1 MDGEKLV
8 KYRSVAR
15 CIADG
20 FFLFRAQMWDVL
32 KKVWVWLLVASVA
45 FAVML
50 QLILSGELVWGLAF
64 LPVFIVGYGLFK
76 RAVVM
81 LLSPLPKFGN
91 AIRRVFRHLGQY
103 VWYAL
108 LSGVIRVILFAML
121 FLPVAILLIAR
132 FVEAT
137 GVKMGD
143 DVVLGMGF
151 DALMF
156 VSIIVCFA
164 LVLFAQIWQIFGM
177 VYLYGAMKA
186 HDEALKLRESGL

>member
-1 MDGEKLV
+1 MDGDKLV

-20 FFLFRAQMWDVL
+20 FFLFRGQMWDVL
-32 KKVWVWLLVASVA
+32 KKVWGWLLAASVA

-50 QLILSGELVWGLAF
+50 QLILKGELVWGLAF
-64 LPVFIVGYGLFK
+64 LPVFIAGYGLFK
-76 RAVVM
+76 RAVVKLM
-81 LLSPLPKFGN
+81 SPLPKVGN
-91 AIRRVFRHLGQY
+91 AFRRVFRHLGQY

-121 FLPVAILLIAR
+121 FLPVVILLAAR
-132 FVEAT
+132 FVEAA

-156 VSIIVCFA
+156 VSIIICFA
-164 LVLFAQIWQIFGM
+164 LVLFAQIWQIFGL

-186 HDEALKLRESGL
+186 HDEAMKLRERGL

>member
-1 MDGEKLV
+1 MDGDKLV

-20 FFLFRAQMWDVL
+20 FFLFRAQRWGVL
-32 KKVWVWLLVASVA
+32 KKVWVWLLAASVA

-50 QLILSGELVWGLAF
+50 RLILKGELVWGLAF
-64 LPVFIVGYGLFK
+64 LPVFIVGHGLFK
-76 RAVVM
+76 RAVVRQ
-81 LLSPLPKFGN
+81 LSPLPKFGN

-103 VWYAL
+103 VWYSL
-108 LSGVIRVILFAML
+108 LSGIIRAVLFAIL
-121 FLPVAILLIAR
+121 FLPVVILLIAR

-151 DALMF
+151 SVLMF
-156 VSIIVCFA
+156 VTIIVCFA
-164 LVLFAQIWQIFGM
+164 LVLFAQIWQIFGLI
-177 VYLYGAMKA
+177 YLYGAMKA
-186 HDEALKLRESGL
+186 HDEVLKLRERGL